1 MEAIT
6 YYLKVNLVFI
16 ALFAIYHVALRRET
30 WFHGRRAWL
39 LTAAVLSLL
48 LPLLPPFPSDAVVLA
63 FDLPGAVATLD
74 GVPITRTNW
83 MDRILYTHIGIS
95 IVLVIFLM
103 LRCVRAIVG
112 LKRTV
117 VEPSSFF
124 SIIRLPTKSA
134 GDDRAA
140 LLRHERVHAE
150 HGHSFDVI
158 AYELLI
164 ALFWSNPLW
173 CLALRELRLVHE
185 HTADAIARGSHA
197 NYDGLLL
204 AHALG
209 VPSIPLLNTFGSSN
223 LTKRMIMLHNTRSPR
238 LARRKLLFALPAL
251 LLATLLASWQ
261 AVPDNNSS
269 LRPLKALVFIGV
281 DQQPEFPG
289 GMEALARYLGD
300 NVRYPKS
307 ALEVGAEGTVYVG
320 FTVKANGNITDVT
333 VKRGV
338 RTDMDEE
345 SLRVVKGMPAWKPG
359 TSKGKAVDAQ
369 MTLPISFRLGAEK

>member
-6 YYLKVNLVFI
+6 YYLKANLVFI
-16 ALFAIYHVALRRET
+16 ALFAIYCVVLRRET
-30 WFHGRRAWL
+30 SFHARRAWL
-39 LTAAVLSLL
+39 LATALLSLL
-48 LPLLPPFPSDAVVLA
+48 LPLVPSFPREAVVIT
-63 FDLPGAVATLD
+63 FDLPGVEATPD
-74 GVPITRTNW
+74 GVPMVRTNW
-83 MDRILYTHIGIS
+83 MENALYAHIGIT
-95 IVLVIFLM
+95 IVLVLLLM
-103 LRCVRAIVG
+103 VRCVRAIAG
-112 LKRTV
+112 LKRSL
-117 VEPSSFF
+117 EPSSFF
-124 SIIRLPTKSA
+124 GIIRLPAKA
-134 GDDRAA
+134 QGDDRTA
-140 LLRHERVHAE
+140 LFIHERVHAE
-150 HGHSFDVI
+150 HGHSFDVL
-158 AYELLI
+158 AYEFLI

-173 CLALRELRLVHE
+173 RLALRELRLVHE
-185 HTADAIARGSHA
+185 HTADAIARGSHS

-209 VPSIPLLNTFGSSN
+209 VPSTSLLNTFGSSN
-223 LTKRMIMLHNTRSPR
+223 LTKRMTMLHNTRSPR
-238 LARRKLLFALPAL
+238 LARRKLFFALPAL
-251 LLATLLASWQ
+251 LLATVLVSWQ

-269 LRPLKALVFIGV
+269 LRSPEALVFMGV

-320 FTVKANGNITDVT
+320 FTVKANGNVTDVT

-345 SLRVVKGMPAWKPG
+345 SVRVVKGMPAWKPG

-369 MTLPISFRLGAEK
+369 MTLPISFRLDKEK